1 VAIST
6 VTAAIFALGPFGYNI
21 KISGEAFMSNGLPM
35 FAVLFLSVSALP
47 AQMHPDPRLATGA
60 HLAVLTQS
68 DFHTLLSNAESGD
81 REAQYWVG
89 QVYGEGRL
97 VPKDDAGLREWM
109 LRSAEQGYA
118 PAQEIVGMMYAGANG
133 DYGKAD
139 LWLRRAAEQGNA
151 EAQFWLGAF
160 YEQGQMGATDYRE
173 AFRWLRK
180 AAEQGHPDAQVTLAQ
195 MYEDGEFVSQNYTL
209 AAKWYRKAAEH
220 VPDLGGAGQG
230 RNNLG
235 LLYLRGLGVPKN
247 YVLAYM
253 WFALASVDT
262 NLKEAASHM
271 TRAQVAQA
279 QRMAFDWSKRHT
291 PQEQNAAKQDPQ

>member
-1 VAIST
+1 MYS
-6 VTAAIFALGPFGYNI
+6 IFFLGGFV
-21 KISGEAFMSNGLPM
+21 MSKGLPM
-35 FAVLFLSVSALP
+35 FVLLFLIVGALP
-47 AQMHPDPRLATGA
+47 AQTNLNPRLATCA
-60 HLAVLTQS
+60 RLAGLTQS
-68 DFHTLLSNAESGD
+68 DFHTLLSQAESGD
-81 REAQYWVG
+81 SEAQYWVG
-89 QVYGEGRL
+89 QVYGEDRL
-97 VPKDDAGLREWM
+97 VPKNDAVSHDWM
-109 LRSAEQGYA
+109 RRSAEQGYA
-118 PAQEIVGMMYAGANG
+118 PAQEMVGMSYMGANG

-139 LWLRRAAEQGNA
+139 MWLRRAAEQGDA

-160 YEQGQMGATDYRE
+160 YEQGQIGATDYRE
-173 AFRWLRK
+173 AFRWLQK

-235 LLYLRGLGVPKN
+235 LLYLSGLGVPKN

-279 QRMAFDWSKRHT
+279 QRMTQDWVRLHDVRLAYPSAHAVTT
-291 PQEQNAAKQDPQ
+291 PAN